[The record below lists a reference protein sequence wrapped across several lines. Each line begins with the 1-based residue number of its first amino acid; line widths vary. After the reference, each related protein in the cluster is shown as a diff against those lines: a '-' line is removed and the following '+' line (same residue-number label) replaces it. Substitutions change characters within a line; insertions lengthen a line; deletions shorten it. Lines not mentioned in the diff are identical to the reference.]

1 MKMNLDEVQSTWN
14 SPRNNLPTAEQQRLA
29 GQFTRQMIRRRRFQT
44 IWLVHTFFALTI
56 ITVLAVRAIALGK
69 ADPGEEWGL
78 FPLLMVPWLFAFH
91 FLRRHLKPV
100 SPVSRGES
108 SIMDSVRA
116 ALDSNRSERSRLKVV
131 AALFAIMI
139 PLLAVSMN
147 QLLAS
152 GKVSSREL
160 TSMAVF
166 FGGTLLLSAAGIVVR
181 IFGRVLPQQRQLDA
195 VLAELTD
202 EAR

>member
-1 MKMNLDEVQSTWN
+1 MDLVEMQSTWN

-29 GQFTRQMIRRRRFQT
+29 DQFTRQMIRRRRFQT
-44 IWLVHTFFALTI
+44 IWLVHTFVALTI
-56 ITVLAVRAIALGK
+56 ITVLAFRAIALGK

-78 FPLLMVPWLFAFH
+78 FPLLIVPWLFAFH
-91 FLRRHLKPV
+91 FLRRQLTPV
-100 SPVSRGES
+100 SPVLRGEL
-108 SIMDSVRA
+108 SITDSLRA
-116 ALDSNRSERSRLKVV
+116 ALASNRSEQSRLKLV
-131 AALFAIMI
+131 AGLFAIMV

-147 QLLAS
+147 QLLAA

-166 FGGTLLLSAAGIVVR
+166 FGGTLLLSAAGIAVR
-181 IFGRVLPQQRQLDA
+181 FFGRVLPQQRQLDA
-195 VLAELTD
+195 ALAELTD